1 MARKLLTCTFLLA
14 GLVAMDARELAFAQ
28 KAAGAKPVYLN
39 VVVPEDD
46 AEVVI
51 QGGETKQTGFKR
63 RFVSPPL
70 EPGVNYVYTVVATWE
85 PNNYTK
91 ITRTKRVTVRAG
103 QEVEVDMTTPNPM
116 EKDKIL
122 IRYVPTP
129 DEIVEQMCKLGRVT
143 KDDIV
148 YDLGCGDGRMVIT
161 AVKKFNAKRGVGVD
175 IDPERIKES
184 KENVKKAGVGDR
196 VEIRQGD
203 VLKIDDLKDAS
214 VVLLYMGDDVNLL
227 LRPILQKTLKP
238 GSRVVSHRFLMGDW
252 KPHKTITVM
261 DNEGEEY
268 DLHLWEI
275 GKP

>member
-1 MARKLLTCTFLLA
+1 MARKLLTITFLLA
-14 GLVAMDARELAFAQ
+14 GLVVLDARELAIAQ
-28 KAAGAKPVYLN
+28 QAAGAKPVYLT
-39 VVVPEDD
+39 VILPEDD
-46 AEVVI
+46 AELVI
-51 QGGETKQTGFKR
+51 EGGDTKQSGLKR

-70 EPGVNYVYTVVATWE
+70 DQGASYIYTVVATWE

-91 ITRTKRVTVRAG
+91 ITRTKKVTVRAG
-103 QEVEVDMTTPNPM
+103 QEVEVDMTTPNPK

-143 KDDIV
+143 KDDLV

-161 AVKKFNAKRGVGVD
+161 AVKKFSAKRGVGVD
-175 IDPERIKES
+175 IDPERVKES
-184 KENVKKAGVGDR
+184 KENVKKADVEDR
-196 VEIRQGD
+196 VEIRLGD
-203 VLKIDDLKDAS
+203 VLKIDDLKDAN
-214 VVLLYMGDDVNLL
+214 VILLYMGDEVNLL
-227 LRPILQKTLKP
+227 LRPILQKTLRP
-238 GSRVVSHRFLMGDW
+238 GSRIVSHRFLMGDW